1 VTSGATRKD
10 HGSGIVV
17 SSGGVSSKNEEPIM
31 AQMMKPLKS
40 DPELLRRLR
49 ESVAQVKAMTPR
61 QLAAMI
67 RAQRKSWARQDMD

>member
-1 VTSGATRKD
+1 MRQRRP
-10 HGSGIVV
+10 
-17 SSGGVSSKNEEPIM
+17 SKT
-31 AQMMKPLKS
+31 

-49 ESVAQVKAMTPR
+49 ESVEQVKAMTPR